1 MANINSKMLRT
12 PKHVRDAMIHSTLAD
27 NLREEHGRRSIRVIK
42 GDNVRVMRGEY
53 NGIEGKIEKVNT
65 QRGTLAIEG
74 IQREKVRG
82 GNVKVQIH
90 ASNVKIIGLNL
101 DDKKRGNRLHGDTN
115 SQDVNVKNKKLR
127 KILSRNRKSDEKD
140 QG

>member
-1 MANINSKMLRT
+1 MTNINSKMLHT
-12 PKHVRDAMIHSTLAD
+12 PKHVRDGMIHSTLAG
-27 NLREEHGRRSIRVIK
+27 NLREEYGRRSIRVIK

-101 DDKKRGNRLHGDTN
+101 DDKKRDNRLHGDTN
-115 SQDVNVKNKKLR
+115 SQDVKVKNKNFR

>member
-101 DDKKRGNRLHGDTN
+101 DDKKRENRLHGDTN
-115 SQDVNVKNKKLR
+115 SQNVNMKNKKLR

>member
-1 MANINSKMLRT
+1 
-12 PKHVRDAMIHSTLAD
+12 
-27 NLREEHGRRSIRVIK
+27 
-42 GDNVRVMRGEY
+42 MRGEY

-101 DDKKRGNRLHGDTN
+101 DDKKRENRLHGDTN
-115 SQDVNVKNKKLR
+115 SQKVNVKNKKVKNKKLT
-127 KILSRNRKSDEKD
+127 KILSRNKKNDEKD

>member
-1 MANINSKMLRT
+1 
-12 PKHVRDAMIHSTLAD
+12 MIHSTLAD
-27 NLREEHGRRSIRVIK
+27 NLREEYGKRSIRVIK

-101 DDKKRGNRLHGDTN
+101 DDKKRENRLHGDTN
-115 SQDVNVKNKKLR
+115 SQKVNVKNKKAKNKKLT
-127 KILSRNRKSDEKD
+127 KILSRNRKNDEKD

>member
-1 MANINSKMLRT
+1 
-12 PKHVRDAMIHSTLAD
+12 MIHSTLAD
-27 NLREEHGRRSIRVIK
+27 NLREEYGRRSIRVIK

-101 DDKKRGNRLHGDTN
+101 DDKKRENRLHGDTN
-115 SQDVNVKNKKLR
+115 SQKVKVKNKKVKNKKLT
-127 KILSRNRKSDEKD
+127 KILSRNRKNDEKD

>member
-1 MANINSKMLRT
+1 MLHT
-12 PKHVRDAMIHSTLAD
+12 PKHVRDGMIHSTLAD
-27 NLREEHGRRSIRVIK
+27 NLREEYERRSIRVIK

-101 DDKKRGNRLHGDTN
+101 DDKKRDNRLHSDTN
-115 SQDVNVKNKKLR
+115 SQDINVKNKNLR

>member
-1 MANINSKMLRT
+1 MLYT
-12 PKHVRDAMIHSTLAD
+12 PKHVRDATIHSTLAD
-27 NLREEHGRRSIRVIK
+27 NLREEYGKRSVRVIK

-101 DDKKRGNRLHGDTN
+101 DDKTRGNRLHGDTN
-115 SQDVNVKNKKLR
+115 SQNVNMKNKKLR

>member
-1 MANINSKMLRT
+1 MVNINSKMLHT
-12 PKHVRDAMIHSTLAD
+12 PKHVRDATIHSTLAD
-27 NLREEHGRRSIRVIK
+27 NLREEYGKRSVRVIK

-101 DDKKRGNRLHGDTN
+101 DDKTRGNRLHGDTN
-115 SQDVNVKNKKLR
+115 SQNVNAKNKKLR

>member
-1 MANINSKMLRT
+1 MLHT

-27 NLREEHGRRSIRVIK
+27 KLREEYGKRSVRVIK

-53 NGIEGKIEKVNT
+53 NGIEGKIEKVNI

-115 SQDVNVKNKKLR
+115 SQNVNVKNKKLR